1 MLLDIMLNGRFV
13 CQLNYKKKGYYTKTN
28 GKLVEVH
35 SDNEITHFVETMRPS
50 LKGKN
55 YNVCFTNNKT
65 W

>member
-1 MLLDIMLNGRFV
+1 MLLDIMLNGRFI
-13 CQLNYKKKGYYTKTN
+13 CQLNYKKKGYHTKAN

-35 SDNEITHFVETMRPS
+35 SDSEIAHYIESVRPS
-50 LKGKN
+50 LNGKN

>member
-13 CQLNYKKKGYYTKTN
+13 CQLNYKKKGYYTKAN

-35 SDNEITHFVETMRPS
+35 SDSEIAHFVESVRPS

>member
-1 MLLDIMLNGRFV
+1 MLLDIMLNGKFI
-13 CQLNYKKKGYYTKTN
+13 CQLNYKKKGYYTKAN

-35 SDNEITHFVETMRPS
+35 SDSEIARFVESVRPS